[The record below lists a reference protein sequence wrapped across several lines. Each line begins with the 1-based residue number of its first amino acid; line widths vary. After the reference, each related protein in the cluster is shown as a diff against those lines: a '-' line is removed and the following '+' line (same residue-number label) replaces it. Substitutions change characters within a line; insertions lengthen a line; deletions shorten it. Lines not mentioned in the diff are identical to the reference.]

1 MAELNG
7 KTVIQDCEEAEYKTM
22 PLAAKKYLKTTKN

>member
-1 MAELNG
+1 MENCNSRL
-7 KTVIQDCEEAEYKTM
+7 EEAEYKTM